1 MKAFRQ
7 HLHEIFDSTPIPLR
21 MIKTPLYNRQG
32 GVVWKGNWLVNGKP
46 HSFEAYGR
54 PIRLGEDDP
63 QKSEEENIGGW
74 VFGFTVDSFSSAS
87 PQQEVEMKSET
98 AKIFATALE
107 ALRQLIK
114 EYNPKT
120 IRFTAEKEK
129 KKNDSRVRLYDSMVK
144 RFAGQQG
151 YKLMDR
157 SEDQFVQLYVLVKK

>member
-1 MKAFRQ
+1 MKSFRQ
-7 HLHEIFDSTPIPLR
+7 HLHEIFNSTPIPLT
-21 MIKTPLYNRQG
+21 MVKTPLHMNSG
-32 GVVWKGNWLVNGKP
+32 GVVWYGNWSVNGK
-46 HSFEAYGR
+46 HHLFEAYGR
-54 PIRLGEDDP
+54 PIRSDD
-63 QKSEEENIGGW
+63 EVTGW

-114 EYNPKT
+114 EYKPKT

-157 SEDQFVQLYVLVKK
+157 SEDQFVQLYVLVKQ

>member
-1 MKAFRQ
+1 
-7 HLHEIFDSTPIPLR
+7 
-21 MIKTPLYNRQG
+21 
-32 GVVWKGNWLVNGKP
+32 
-46 HSFEAYGR
+46 
-54 PIRLGEDDP
+54 
-63 QKSEEENIGGW
+63 
-74 VFGFTVDSFSSAS
+74 
-87 PQQEVEMKSET
+87 MKSET

-114 EYNPKT
+114 EYKPKT

-157 SEDQFVQLYVLVKK
+157 SEDQFVQLYVLVKQ